1 MNSNVIK
8 KLAGSCALL
17 GAVLS
22 ASAGPLPS
30 GSSPGTT
37 TTPLGLVTSPED
49 SPASPWYPTPSGH
62 SGVPV
67 TFGQELFASGGDV
80 TVTFL
85 GPTGAGYDEELFV
98 ASPNDG
104 VNGLFMD
111 NHSTANGT
119 TFDLGTFAAGTE
131 IEFGLD
137 VLSTGNIWYDGPG
150 SRNSDGDVHAYMVN
164 DYEGLTDTTYV
175 GFEDE
180 AASLPA
186 DFNYID
192 EVYAFTGASA
202 VSTPDASSTLPL
214 LGMGLTA
221 LAGVA
226 RRIRK

>member
-1 MNSNVIK
+1 
-8 KLAGSCALL
+8 
-17 GAVLS
+17 
-22 ASAGPLPS
+22 
-30 GSSPGTT
+30 
-37 TTPLGLVTSPED
+37 
-49 SPASPWYPTPSGH
+49 
-62 SGVPV
+62 
-67 TFGQELFASGGDV
+67 
-80 TVTFL
+80 
-85 GPTGAGYDEELFV
+85 
-98 ASPNDG
+98 
-104 VNGLFMD
+104 
-111 NHSTANGT
+111 
-119 TFDLGTFAAGTE
+119 
-131 IEFGLD
+131 
-137 VLSTGNIWYDGPG
+137 
-150 SRNSDGDVHAYMVN
+150 MVN